1 MVTITLQSSINFG
14 SDDEFMQYICT
25 NLDYVKTKIDEQNRI
40 RENARFV
47 VEEVRR
53 VHAQRLVSEVELTTH
68 YGFTRPDLSITAR
81 AHILRR
87 IKDNRQ
93 ETQQGTIVGTFK
105 A

>member
-53 VHAQRLVSEVELTTH
+53 INAERLVSEVELTSH
-68 YGFTRPDLSITAR
+68 YRFTRPDLSFTAR
-81 AHILRR
+81 AYLLRR
-87 IKDNRQ
+87 AKDHGQ
-93 ETQQGTIVGTFK
+93 EAQQGATVRAFK